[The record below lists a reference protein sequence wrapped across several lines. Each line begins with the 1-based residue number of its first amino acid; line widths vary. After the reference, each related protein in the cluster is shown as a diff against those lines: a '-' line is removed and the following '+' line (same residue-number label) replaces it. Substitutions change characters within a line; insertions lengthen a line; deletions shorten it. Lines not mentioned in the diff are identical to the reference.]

1 MWLLPLIFA
10 AGVDGGAALRHASAL
25 AALGP
30 HPWGSPRTRFA
41 AQYVAAELRQLGV
54 SEVRLQDFE
63 SHGLRGANVIGV
75 LRGASPETILIGAH
89 HDTAPA
95 APGAYDDGGGV
106 GILLELARVLAAER
120 ERPRTLV
127 LASFDAEEAESQR
140 PEQAAGSKAFVQAL
154 GKEAAN
160 LVGAIVI
167 EMSGQKGGEPVLHTI
182 AYADPLRPGS
192 SVVAPGWLVAAA
204 LSGAAEAGAP
214 LRVGDRLLAW
224 VYQPAVRFLR
234 VRLYGDDISF
244 LRAGLPAVFVSDS
257 SLTRFYPWYH
267 AAGDTADKLDAGALE
282 RTGRAVLGAVRRL
295 ERVERGPAVQP
306 SWFALFGLVIPGAGL
321 GLLGVLALLPGLSRA
336 RSASGPA
343 KAARAMQ
350 ALLFLVLLWWHP
362 VPALWLLALPTAVLA
377 FGRSR
382 RALALALLP
391 LLALAGMGV
400 AGYLRGAGP
409 EGRIV
414 AGFWPSSWELAA
426 FALALGLLF
435 VPLGPSGS
443 GPKKVRLRGPSRR
456 GLPR

>member
-1 MWLLPLIFA
+1 MWLLPLILA

-41 AQYVAAELRQLGV
+41 AEYVAAELRQLGV
-54 SEVRLQDFE
+54 GEVRLQDFE

-106 GILLELARVLAAER
+106 GILIELARVLAQER

-127 LASFDAEEAESQR
+127 FASFDAEEAESQK

-154 GKEAAN
+154 GQDAAN
-160 LVGAIVI
+160 LVGALVI
-167 EMSGQKGGEPVLHTI
+167 EMSGQRGGEPVLHPI
-182 AYADPLRPGS
+182 AYSDPLRPGG
-192 SVVAPGWLVAAA
+192 SVIAPGWLVSAA
-204 LSGAAEAGAP
+204 LAGSAEAGAP
-214 LRVGDRLLAW
+214 LRVGDPLLGW
-224 VYQPAVRFLR
+224 VYQPAVRFFK

-282 RTGRAVLGAVRRL
+282 RMGRSVLGAVRKL

-306 SWFALFGLVIPGAGL
+306 SWFALFGSVIPAAGL
-321 GLLGVLALLPGLSRA
+321 GLLGGLALLPGLLRA
-336 RSASGPA
+336 RHADGVA
-343 KAARAMQ
+343 KAVRGLQ
-350 ALLFLVLLWWHP
+350 ALLFLALLWRHP
-362 VPALWLLALPTAVLA
+362 VPALWLLALPTAALA
-377 FGRSR
+377 FSRSW
-382 RALALALLP
+382 RAVVPALLP
-391 LLALAGMGV
+391 LLALLGMGA
-400 AGYLRGAGP
+400 AGYLRAAGP

-414 AGFWPSSWELAA
+414 AGLWPSAWELAA

-435 VPLGPSGS
+435 APLAPRR
-443 GPKKVRLRGPSRR
+443 GPKRVKLKGPSRR
-456 GLPR
+456 GLAR

>member
-1 MWLLPLIFA
+1 MWLLPLILA

-41 AQYVAAELRQLGV
+41 AEYVAAELRQAGV
-54 SEVRLQDFE
+54 GQVRLQDFE

-127 LASFDAEEAESQR
+127 FASFDAEEAESQK

-154 GKEAAN
+154 GAEAAN

-167 EMSGQKGGEPVLHTI
+167 EMSGYAGGQPVLHPI
-182 AYADPLRPGS
+182 AYADPLRPGA
-192 SVVAPGWLVAAA
+192 SVIAPGWLVSAA
-204 LSGAAEAGAP
+204 LAGSAEAGAP
-214 LRVGDRLLAW
+214 LRVGDPLLAW
-224 VYQPAVRFLR
+224 VYQPAVRFFK

-244 LRAGLPAVFVSDS
+244 VRAGLPAVFVSDS
-257 SLTRFYPWYH
+257 SLSRFYPWYH
-267 AAGDTADKLDAGALE
+267 SAGDTADKLDAGALE
-282 RTGRAVLGAVRRL
+282 RMGRAVLGAVRKL
-295 ERVERGPAVQP
+295 ERVERGPASQP
-306 SWFALFGLVIPGAGL
+306 SWLALFGVVIPASGL
-321 GLLGVLALLPGLSRA
+321 GLLGVLALVPGLARA
-336 RSASGPA
+336 RRAGGLA
-343 KAARAMQ
+343 MAARGAQ
-350 ALLFLVLLWWHP
+350 AVLFLVLLWRHP

-377 FGRSR
+377 FSRSW
-382 RALALALLP
+382 RAVVPALLP
-391 LLALAGMGV
+391 LLSLVGMGA
-400 AGYLRGAGP
+400 AGYLRAAGP
-409 EGRIV
+409 EGRIL
-414 AGFWPSSWELAA
+414 AGLWPASWELIA

-435 VPLGPSGS
+435 VPF
-443 GPKKVRLRGPSRR
+443 GPSRGGQKR
-456 GLPR
+456 VRLKGPLRR